1 MAAVKRDRQAFIACL
16 RASVTVAT
24 PRGEHKHKHR
34 FDEFFICLNG
44 DGTQHC
50 EGRILEMKRGDVFC
64 FPAREAHCC
73 VAHEGKRAEGIV
85 LYVTESVLDDAGIG
99 DREILHVAQY
109 INRIA
114 RAGENRLPLSKATGR
129 EFIKT
134 GERMLSE
141 DKAGRVGRMAALKMY
156 WLTLMLAVL
165 RDPNTPWKVQ
175 HQLESDRGDDR
186 ISRVI
191 EFVNERYMLKIDV
204 GEAARIAGL
213 SRSQFHSV
221 FKRTTGYTLLEK
233 VAQARIRAASRMLRE
248 SDCEIIDVAFS
259 CGFSS
264 LSHFYHTFKDH
275 MGLTPKELRQGVE
288 TG

>member
-1 MAAVKRDRQAFIACL
+1 MAAEKRERQAFIACL
-16 RASVTVAT
+16 RASVAVAT
-24 PRGEHKHKHR
+24 PRGEHKHR

-64 FPAREAHCC
+64 FPAREPHCC
-73 VAHEGKRAEGIV
+73 VVHEGKRAEGIV

-114 RAGENRLPLSKATGR
+114 RAGDNRLPLSEATGR

-141 DKAGRVGRMAALKMY
+141 DKAGHVGRMAALKMH

-213 SRSQFHSV
+213 SRSQFHAV

-264 LSHFYHTFKDH
+264 LSHFYHTFKAH
-275 MGLTPKELRQGVE
+275 MGQTPKELRQGVA